1 MSSAE
6 AAWVDLPFG
15 PDLIRVRVP
24 RANLAGVVRAKVF
37 PNKNPDRLLAAALD
51 SPADGLTLED
61 YLGSAAGLVIIIND
75 ATRPTPTARMLDHIL
90 PRLEGRQPE
99 ILVAT
104 GTHRAPTNKELK
116 TLLGP
121 YFDGLGPLTKVHD
134 CQRAEDMMAVG
145 RTSRGVDLAFH
156 RAAVL
161 AERIVVLGSV
171 EPHYYAGF
179 TGGRKG
185 IMPGVAARR
194 SIEMNHRFALAPEA
208 KPLALAGNPCHEDM
222 EEAVKILRPED
233 VFGFNVVLDRSG
245 AVCSAAAGGL
255 VSSFAAVASM
265 AEEVFGV
272 RVAEP
277 AEVVVAAAAAPL
289 DNDLYQMQKVI
300 EHGRLALKK
309 GGVLIAVSPCHQGLG
324 PSHYLRHLQAAA
336 RPEEVLAL
344 ADRRYSLGDHKAV
357 KIAEVKLNGDLWAV
371 TGLDPEVLKSA
382 FITPQPDLQTALN
395 RALALK
401 GPRAKVLFLPEASLT
416 VPRVENQTEI
426 SKKYNLI

>member
-1 MSSAE
+1 MSSSG
-6 AAWVDLPFG
+6 AAFVDLPFG
-15 PDLIRVRVP
+15 PDLIRVDVP
-24 RANLAGVVRAKVF
+24 RVNLAGVVRARLF
-37 PNKNPDRLLAAALD
+37 PPKNPDGLLAAALEA
-51 SPADGLTLED
+51 PVDGLTLEN
-61 YLGSAAGLVIIIND
+61 YLGSAAGLLIIIND
-75 ATRPTPTARMLDHIL
+75 ATRPTPTARLLDHIR
-90 PRLEGRQPE
+90 PRLKNRRIE

-104 GTHRAPTNKELK
+104 GTHRAPTVQELEIM
-116 TLLGP
+116 LGP
-121 YFDGLGPLTKVHD
+121 HFKELGPLAKVHD
-134 CQRAEDMMAVG
+134 CQKAEEMISVG
-145 RTSRGVDLAFH
+145 RTSRGTDLAFH
-156 RAAVL
+156 RSAVQ

-185 IMPGVAARR
+185 IMPGVAALT

-222 EEAVKILRPED
+222 EEAVTILKPNG
-233 VFGFNVVLDRSG
+233 VFGLNVVLDQGR
-245 AVCSAAAGGL
+245 AVCSAFSGGL
-255 VSSFAAVASM
+255 TASFLAAAL
-265 AEEVFGV
+265 AREVFAV
-272 RVAEP
+272 SIPEP

-309 GGVLIAVSPCHQGLG
+309 GGILIAVSPCHQGLG

-336 RPEEVLAL
+336 RPEEVLLL
-344 ADRRYSLGDHKAV
+344 AQKRYSLGDHKAV

-371 TGLDPEVLKSA
+371 TGLAPEILKRA

-401 GPRAKVLFLPEASLT
+401 GPKAKALFLPEASLT
-416 VPRVENQTEI
+416 VPLVENPPEFSQKI
-426 SKKYNLI
+426 